1 MSDAPEL
8 VYGTCVALG
17 RTAALLRGPSGSG
30 KSDLALRFLFV
41 ARRGPAALEAPI
53 LVADDQVLVRRDGR
67 RLLARAPETIKG
79 KLEVRGVAIVEVKS
93 LVEADLALVVD
104 LVPGREVE
112 RLPEEDASARILGVD
127 LPRVRLSPWETSAPI
142 KLVIALARAKQ
153 S

>member
-30 KSDLALRFLFV
+30 KSDLALRFLFL

-142 KLVIALARAKQ
+142 KLVIALARAKP